1 MGEVIGVISLKGGV
15 GKTTS
20 ALCLGDAMSNFG
32 KKVLLIDGNLSA
44 PNLGMH
50 LNIPEFENLKGLHDV
65 LSGEANPE
73 EIIIE
78 LGNFDLLPTSV
89 FSDKQ
94 VSPLFLRN
102 KIKNLKRK
110 YDYIIIDSS
119 PSLDEETL
127 AVMLASDHLLVV
139 TTPDH
144 LTLGTTIK
152 AIKLA
157 KQRGT
162 HISGIIL
169 NRVYKKGFEL
179 SIKEIEETS
188 GVTVLAVVPHTHK
201 IPESISVF
209 KPYTSH
215 KSRDSGSEEYKRLAA
230 TLSGEKYSPVRLKRF
245 IRWMN
250 PEQQE
255 VNRQIFYERVFG

>member
-1 MGEVIGVISLKGGV
+1 MGEVIGILSLKGGV

-20 ALCLGDAMSNFG
+20 ALCLGDAMSCFD
-32 KKVLLIDGNLSA
+32 KKVLIIDGNLSA
-44 PNLGMH
+44 PNLGLH
-50 LNIPEFENLKGLHDV
+50 LNIEDIEKVKGLHDV
-65 LSGEANPE
+65 LAGSCNAEDA
-73 EIIIE
+73 IIE
-78 LGNFDLLPTSV
+78 MDNFDLLPSAI
-89 FSDKQ
+89 FSEQ
-94 VSPLFLRN
+94 NFTPLALRN
-102 KIKNLKRK
+102 KIKSLKRK

-127 AVMLASDHLLVV
+127 AVMLASDQLLVV

-162 HISGIIL
+162 HISGMVL
-169 NRVYKKGFEL
+169 NRVYKKSFEL
-179 SIKEIEETS
+179 SIKDIENTS
-188 GVTVLAVVPHTHK
+188 GVNVMAVIPHTHK

-215 KSRDSGSEEYKRLAA
+215 KSRDTGSEEFKRLAA
-230 TLSGEKYSPVRLKRF
+230 TLSGVKYRPMKLKR
-245 IRWMN
+245 ILKWAN
-250 PEQQE
+250 PEKQE